1 MRGWLIHLAAGSM
14 PTLGVYEAAGVV
26 TLAGMSFVIVQP
38 KTTDVP
44 TSTATTALPSE
55 VPRPHLD
62 DDTVKSLRVWN
73 LAAGVFHLMSSVIFL
88 IIMTD
93 FKLPVTASF
102 PTQDPALLQ
111 GTSPPT
117 EILFTPTFGYGVA
130 AFSLLSAFFHLLVGT
145 VANRSYN
152 NAIAH
157 KQNPFRWIEYA
168 FSSTLMIVLITMLL
182 GAYDIGALVGVAGAN
197 VSMILFGWMME
208 RQSRPGENVD
218 WYPFIFG
225 CIAGIVPW
233 IVIAIYFQ
241 GALGNADE
249 SVPPWVW
256 GILFSVFALFNCFA
270 INQFLQYKQA
280 GKWRSYLF
288 GERGYIVLSFV
299 AKTVLVW
306 QIYFGTVR

>member
-1 MRGWLIHLAAGSM
+1 MRGWLIHRDAGSM
-14 PTLGVYEAAGVV
+14 PTSGVYDAGGVV
-26 TLAGMSFVIVQP
+26 TLAGMSFVIEQP
-38 KTTDVP
+38 RTTDVP

-55 VPRPHLD
+55 APRPHLD
-62 DDTVKSLRVWN
+62 DETAKSLRVWN

-88 IIMTD
+88 VIMTD
-93 FKLPVTASF
+93 FKLPITASF

-152 NAIAH
+152 NAIAN

-241 GALGNADE
+241 GGLGNADE
-249 SVPPWVW
+249 AVPPWVW

-270 INQFLQYKQA
+270 INQFLQYKQV